1 MLRLALALIVFC
13 LPLVATGPI
22 LRVLYGPGEGP
33 QVTLAALGVY
43 YTTFVPLVVGLR
55 SVPAGWLDFIASY
68 GRGRVQAFLRV
79 RARASVP
86 YLVAGLQIAAPAAFL
101 GAMVGEFTGADQG
114 MGVLSIQTMRSLDV
128 AGTWALAMI
137 ATAIAV

>member
-1 MLRLALALIVFC
+1 MTLLPRTERVVQGLALTVFC

-22 LRVLYGPGEGP
+22 LRVLFGPGIGP

-55 SVPAGWLDFIASY
+55 SVPAGWLDLVASY
-68 GRGRVQAFLRV
+68 GRGRFQALLRV
-79 RARASVP
+79 RARAATP

-101 GAMVGEFTGADQG
+101 GAMIGEFTGADRG
-114 MGVLSIQTMRSLDV
+114 MGVLSIQTMRALDV
-128 AGTWALAMI
+128 EGTW
-137 ATAIAV
+137 